1 MNYDLKERVHYYIK
15 MFALALFSVLFLY
28 VLYDNDRSKEQIRK
42 STKTADSL
50 EALIEKYQYDY
61 IELKKKA
68 DEQDSILNVKKDNLA
83 EVKSSF
89 NRRKK
94 SPPKTPNDA
103 YNFVNKFLGE

>member
-1 MNYDLKERVHYYIK
+1 MDYTFRQNIYYYIK
-15 MFALALFSVLFLY
+15 MFALILFSILFLY

-42 STKTADSL
+42 SKKTADSL
-50 EALIEKYQYDY
+50 EALIEKYEYDY

-68 DEQDSILNVKKDNLA
+68 DEQDSILDIKKDNLA

-94 SPPKTPNDA
+94 LPPKTPNDA

>member
-1 MNYDLKERVHYYIK
+1 MNYNFRENIFHYIK
-15 MFALALFSVLFLY
+15 MFALVLFSVLFLY
-28 VLYDNDRSKEQIRK
+28 VLYDNDRSKNQIRQ
-42 STKTADSL
+42 STKKSDSL

-68 DEQDSILNVKKDNLA
+68 DELDSILNLKKDILV
-83 EVKSSF
+83 EVRGSF
-89 NRRKK
+89 NKRKK

>member
-1 MNYDLKERVHYYIK
+1 MKYDLKERVHHYIK
-15 MFALALFSVLFLY
+15 MFALTLFSVLFLY

-42 STKTADSL
+42 STKKSDSL
-50 EALIEKYQYDY
+50 DALIEKYQYDY

-68 DEQDSILNVKKDNLA
+68 DELDSILNVKKDNLA
-83 EVKSSF
+83 EVKGSF

-103 YNFVNKFLGE
+103 YTFINKFLSD